1 MPRRKKLL
9 ATNEIYHIFNKSVG
23 CEKLFEHIGQLHRAL
38 DLINYYRFPQRLRYS
53 KFKKLSLKQ
62 RKVYYDQMVRVQPLV
77 KIYVFAL
84 MPNHYHLLL
93 KQIKK
98 KGISVFIANFQNSF
112 AKYFNLKNNR
122 HGTLF
127 INSFKAIRI
136 ETDEQFTHLSRYI
149 HLNPV
154 TSFLIEIDRLID
166 YPWTS
171 LPYYLQKRK
180 DSFIKTKKI
189 IDMFESKDKYWQ
201 FVKDQA
207 DYQRKL
213 GLIKKLAME
222 KT

>member
-1 MPRRKKLL
+1 MPRRKRVL
-9 ATNEIYHIFNKSVG
+9 ASNEIYHVFNKSVG
-23 CEKLFEHIGQLHRAL
+23 SEKLFEHIGQLHRAL
-38 DLINYYRFPQRLRYS
+38 DLVNYYRFPQRLRYS
-53 KFKKLSLKQ
+53 MFKKLSLKV
-62 RKVYYDQMVRVQPLV
+62 RRIYYDQMVKMQPLV
-77 KIYVFAL
+77 RIYALAL

-127 INSFKAIRI
+127 INSFKAIRV
-136 ETDEQFTHLSRYI
+136 ETDEQFIHLSRYI

-154 TSFLIEIDRLID
+154 TSFLVEIDKLID

-171 LPYYLQKRK
+171 LPWYLQKK
-180 DSFIKTKKI
+180 KGSFIKTDKL
-189 IDMFESKDKYWQ
+189 IDMFKSKDKYWH
-201 FVKDQA
+201 FIKDQA